1 MTGSADLE
9 RRYSRLLA
17 WYPAAF
23 RREHEAEML
32 AVLVESAPDDQRRV
46 SLADAADL
54 IRGALILRLR
64 VPARAP
70 WTVAAAVRLMWAGAT
85 VTLAGWVS
93 TLVTQ
98 ATVRSAMLKA
108 APARWPLMLVHI
120 TGVEAVL
127 PVAVVGWL
135 WLAWANGRGRHG
147 ARVAL
152 VPYFAAAT
160 LVLLWML
167 RIGAAVYAPADLCS
181 LGVLWL
187 IQLSAIVLIFSK
199 RSGRYYHP
207 AESTPCAP

>member
-17 WYPAAF
+17 WYPAGF

-32 AVLVESAPDDQRRV
+32 GVLMESATDDQRRLP
-46 SLADAADL
+46 LAAEADL
-54 IRGALILRLR
+54 IRGALILWFR
-64 VPARAP
+64 VPPRAP
-70 WTVAAAVRLMWAGAT
+70 RTVAAAVRLMWAGAA

-98 ATVRSAMLKA
+98 RAVRSAMVRA
-108 APARWPLMLVHI
+108 VPARWPLMLVHI
-120 TGVEAVL
+120 TAVEAVL

-135 WLAWANGRGRHG
+135 WLAWANGRGRHA

-167 RIGAAVYAPADLCS
+167 RIGAAVYAPANLIS
-181 LGVLWL
+181 LGLLWL

-199 RSGRYYHP
+199 RSGRYYRL
-207 AESTPCAP
+207 AESKPGAP